1 MDGCPANGQ
10 SGQLRPLLAVL
21 LAIAM
26 IASVGVYFASKP
38 PPAPQH
44 ATVLTTPLP
53 LPEFSLAAHEGG
65 GFSRASFD
73 GHWSLMF
80 FGFTHCPD
88 ICPATLQKLALA
100 RRQLASDGV
109 DDLPRIVFVS
119 VDPER
124 DTIEAVAA
132 YAAAFGDGVTG
143 VTGELQEI
151 DRLTR
156 PLGIYHARTPTATS
170 DNGYVVEHSSAV
182 LLINEHGEL
191 QAIFSAPHEVASL
204 AADTLLIMESG

>member
-1 MDGCPANGQ
+1 
-10 SGQLRPLLAVL
+10 
-21 LAIAM
+21 M
-26 IASVGVYFASKP
+26 ISSIGVYVVSRP
-38 PPAPQH
+38 PPVPEQ

-53 LPEFSLAAHEGG
+53 LPEFSLAAQDGG
-65 GFSRASFD
+65 AFSRASFD
-73 GHWSLMF
+73 GHWSLLF

-124 DTIEAVAA
+124 DTIDAIAA

-143 VTGELQEI
+143 VTGTPDEI
-151 DRLTR
+151 DRLTK
-156 PLGIYHARTPTATS
+156 PLGIYHARTPTAT
-170 DNGYVVEHSSAV
+170 DDTDYVVEHSSAV
-182 LLINEHGEL
+182 LLINERGEL
-191 QAIFSAPHEVASL
+191 RAIFSAPHEVASL

>member
-1 MDGCPANGQ
+1 MSPRNFIF
-10 SGQLRPLLAVL
+10 AV
-21 LAIAM
+21 AIA
-26 IASVGVYFASKP
+26 IALAAGIFVAARLNTPATLNSAFVL
-38 PPAPQH
+38 PAP
-44 ATVLTTPLP
+44 TPLP
-53 LPEFSLAAHEGG
+53 DFSLVDQSGAAVGKDA
-65 GFSRASFD
+65 FRD
-73 GHWSLMF
+73 HWNLVF

-124 DTIEAVAA
+124 DTIDAIAA

-143 VTGELQEI
+143 VTGTPDEI
-151 DRLTR
+151 DRLTK
-156 PLGIYHARTPTATS
+156 PLGIYHARTPTAT
-170 DNGYVVEHSSAV
+170 DDTDYVVEHSSAV
-182 LLINEHGEL
+182 LLINERGEL
-191 QAIFSAPHEVASL
+191 RAIFSAPHEVASL